1 MLLPL
6 LPHIWEVSSYLD
18 GAFNNYYIILLK
30 RDLLCVAYQ
39 CRLNLSV
46 LVFLAPGTPVLS
58 FFLQDS
64 GFIIVPVVKPIDVV
78 GVYRMR
84 LCSSGRM

>member
-1 MLLPL
+1 MLLPV

-18 GAFNNYYIILLK
+18 GAFNNYIILLK
-30 RDLLCVAYQ
+30 RDLLCVAYR

-46 LVFLAPGTPVLS
+46 LVLLAPGTKVLS

-78 GVYRMR
+78 RVCRMR
-84 LCSSGRM
+84 LCSIGCM